1 MLLQGKRIFVVEDDP
16 SNLAIITTILR
27 RHGASV
33 PFETWGSGTVDKL
46 LKCLP
51 VDLILLDLALPRGV
65 SGYDVY
71 DQISAQPELQDI
83 PTVVVTAADPSI
95 EMPKAREKGLKGF
108 ISKPLSYTTFGTTIA
123 AVLEGEEFW
132 GDDYEIPA

>member
-33 PFETWGSGTVDKL
+33 PFETWGTGTVDT
-46 LKCLP
+46 LKMCLP

-71 DQISAQPELQDI
+71 DEIQTEPNLADI
-83 PTVVVTAADPSI
+83 PVVVVTAADPSI
-95 EMPKAREKGLKGF
+95 EMPNARKKGLRGF
-108 ISKPLSYTTFGTTIA
+108 ISKPLSYNSFGKAIA
-123 AVLEGEEFW
+123 AILEGEEVW
-132 GDDYEIPA
+132 GDYE

>member
-33 PFETWGSGTVDKL
+33 PFETWGTGTVETL
-46 LKCLP
+46 TLCLP
-51 VDLILLDLALPRGV
+51 IDLVLLDLGLPRGV

-71 DQISAQPELQDI
+71 DQIKSVPALADI
-83 PTVVVTAADPSI
+83 PVAVVTAADPSI
-95 EMPKAREKGLKGF
+95 EMPICREKGMSGF
-108 ISKPLSYTTFGTTIA
+108 ISKPLSYANFGKSIATILA
-123 AVLEGEEFW
+123 GNQVW
-132 GDDYEIPA
+132 GDYE

>member
-33 PFETWGSGTVDKL
+33 PFETWGTGTVET
-46 LKCLP
+46 LKMCLP

-71 DQISAQPELQDI
+71 DEIRADSQLVDI
-83 PTVVVTAADPSI
+83 PVVVVTAADPGM
-95 EMPKAREKGLKGF
+95 EMPTARKKGMNGF
-108 ISKPLSYTTFGTTIA
+108 ISKPLSYNTFGKAVA
-123 AVLEGEEFW
+123 AILDGEEIW
-132 GDDYEIPA
+132 GDFD